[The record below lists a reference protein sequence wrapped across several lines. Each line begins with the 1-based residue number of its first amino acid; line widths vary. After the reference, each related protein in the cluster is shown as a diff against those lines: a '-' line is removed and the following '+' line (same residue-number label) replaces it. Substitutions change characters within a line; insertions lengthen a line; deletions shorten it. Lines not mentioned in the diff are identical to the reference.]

1 MKLLQRLHI
10 ALIPTIGVITLGAGA
25 LLYNLQLNEYK
36 KLERSKWIANVEAAL
51 KATRF
56 EIKGIEALGYEISG
70 STQFL
75 RHIQDTGE
83 LSGRNF
89 LESHINY
96 VLSRDHSRQESNT
109 AIYVLDEMFTMT
121 AASSKSNPFS
131 ARSLPDDLYQHVFD
145 SHVKVSLG
153 EPFDQSGNI
162 YQSLTGEVRY
172 SSTGAYDPTLPP
184 DDKYVVTRSDRSLLI
199 VDGSLLEINALFSK
213 ASQYP
218 YISLEFSKGA
228 LEDNSSSNIVV
239 TELGSEFIDGNVIR
253 IAGSGLVVDLNI
265 LDSHYASIK
274 KELVIEVFGYL
285 VLVMLVLLVVIH
297 FNIRR
302 RILYPIDA
310 LLSEIHKGGLEL
322 RYFKRAKGTD
332 EVSVL
337 KNAYIDSL
345 SKVKFEAEFDGLT
358 RLANRRSFIHFVEQR
373 IASYSTRK
381 TYIVAW
387 DIIDFRR
394 INDLHGAKIADQV
407 LKNLAREIEM
417 FVSHYQEHRGTAS
430 SDYSVCRYGS
440 NTFCV
445 LIDAND
451 ETEVKSQ
458 IVNSE
463 KTLKR
468 AGVLDALPINLEL
481 AMAVFPLCRKEQAN
495 LWQKGLEV
503 ALNKAKQIKNQR
515 SLVLFDDQ
523 LLKDLSRIDDIER
536 VLLKCT
542 QTDGF
547 ELRYMP
553 LIDSKTM
560 EISSLEVLVRCP
572 VLQTKGIGPD
582 EFIPVAEKANII
594 GLIDSW
600 VIDNALKDMQ
610 KMEYDCG
617 YTGSLSIN
625 ISALELY
632 NNEFVEHICSLC
644 SRYGV
649 KHHKVTLEVTET
661 SYVRSTQDTVAII
674 SGLREFGF
682 KVSLDDFGTG
692 YASINQLLHYP
703 VDELKIDKSF
713 VDRISDEVN
722 QDRMLN
728 SIIALGHNCRAKVVG
743 EGVENANQYRYLT
756 EIGCDYLQGY
766 FFSKPLGY
774 SEFCKFYKNG
784 RHETLSTKVTSIK
797 VADHKS

>member
-1 MKLLQRLHI
+1 MKLLQRLHL
-10 ALIPTIGVITLGAGA
+10 ALIPTIGVITVGAGA
-25 LLYNLQLNEYK
+25 VLYHWQLDELK
-36 KLERSKWIANVEAAL
+36 LLERSKWIANVEAAL

-75 RHIQDTGE
+75 RHIQDTGV
-83 LSGRNF
+83 LSSRNF

-145 SHVKVSLG
+145 SHVKVSLR
-153 EPFDQSGNI
+153 EPFDLSGNI

-184 DDKYVVTRSDRSLLI
+184 DDKYAITRPDRSLLV
-199 VDGSLLEINALFSK
+199 VDGSLIEINALFSE

-218 YISLEFSKGA
+218 YISLEFSNGI
-228 LEDNSSSNIVV
+228 LEDKIGANILVK
-239 TELGSEFIDGNVIR
+239 ELGSEFIDGNIMR
-253 IAGSGLVVDLNI
+253 IAGAGLIVELNI
-265 LDSHYASIK
+265 LDSHYTTIK
-274 KELVIEVFGYL
+274 KELALDVFGYL
-285 VLVMLVLLVVIH
+285 FLVMFVLLMVIH
-297 FNIRR
+297 LIIRR

-373 IASYSTRK
+373 IASYSTK
-381 TYIVAW
+381 TTYIVAW

-394 INDLHGAKIADQV
+394 INDLYGAHIADQV
-407 LKNLAREIEM
+407 LKNLAREIEL
-417 FVSHYQEHRGTAS
+417 FVSQYQESKGS
-430 SDYSVCRYGS
+430 VNSDYSVCRYGS

-445 LIDAND
+445 LLEASD
-451 ETEVKSQ
+451 ENKVKSQ

-463 KTLKR
+463 KALKR
-468 AGVLDALPINLEL
+468 AGLLEVLPINLEL
-481 AMAVFPLCRKEQAN
+481 AMAIFPLCRGEQSH
-495 LWQKGLEV
+495 LWQKGLEE

-523 LLKDLSRIDDIER
+523 LLDDLSRIDDIER
-536 VLLKCT
+536 VLMTCT
-542 QTDGF
+542 QTHGF
-547 ELRYMP
+547 ELCYMP
-553 LIDSKTM
+553 IIDSKSF
-560 EISSLEVLVRCP
+560 EIASLEALVRCP
-572 VLQTKGIGPD
+572 VLQEKGIGPD

-594 GLIDSW
+594 GDIDRW
-600 VIDNALKDMQ
+600 VIENALRDLQ
-610 KMEYDCG
+610 KMKRDCD
-617 YTGSLSIN
+617 YTGSISIN

-632 NNEFVEHICSLC
+632 NNEFIEQICSLC
-644 SRYGV
+644 RKYGV
-649 KHHKVTLEVTET
+649 KHHRVILEVTET

-674 SGLREFGF
+674 SGLRELGF

-692 YASINQLLHYP
+692 YASINQLLLYP

-713 VDRISDEVN
+713 VDRISE
-722 QDRMLN
+722 QASEERMLK
-728 SIIALGHNCRAKVVG
+728 SIIALGHNCQAKVVG
-743 EGVENANQYRYLT
+743 EGVETANQFRYLT

-774 SEFCKFYKNG
+774 LELCKFYKVG
-784 RHETLSTKVTSIK
+784 PYDVLSVKVTNLKI
-797 VADHKS
+797 ADRP